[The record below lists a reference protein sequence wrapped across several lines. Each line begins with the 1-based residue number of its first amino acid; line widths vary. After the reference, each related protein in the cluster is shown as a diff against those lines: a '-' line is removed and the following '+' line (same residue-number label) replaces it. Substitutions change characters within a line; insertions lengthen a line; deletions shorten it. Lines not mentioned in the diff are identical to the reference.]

1 MRRILGCL
9 LLLVL
14 AACSADD
21 PVSDVPPGNA
31 DFEGWWTF
39 DVTVLEDPCP
49 GDVSGQDCFKIQQDV
64 LSLLVVD
71 DAGGNLTGSVDG
83 DEAILHRA
91 NARGSVT
98 LTLTM
103 DPGGNRCTGSA
114 VEADSLRGCTTYV
127 DVVGTRRTTTCA
139 GNPISKSEATGRSRP

>member
-1 MRRILGCL
+1 MRPLPLAL
-9 LLLVL
+9 LLLV
-14 AACSADD
+14 ACSSDD

-31 DFEGWWTF
+31 DFEGFWTF
-39 DVTVLEDPCP
+39 DVTVLDDPCP
-49 GDVSGQDCFKIQQDV
+49 GDESGQDCFKIQQEV

-71 DAGGNLTGSVDG
+71 DVGGNLTGSVSG
-83 DEAILHRA
+83 DDAVLRRSSPE
-91 NARGSVT
+91 GSVT

-139 GNPISKSEATGRSRP
+139 GNPVAQAY